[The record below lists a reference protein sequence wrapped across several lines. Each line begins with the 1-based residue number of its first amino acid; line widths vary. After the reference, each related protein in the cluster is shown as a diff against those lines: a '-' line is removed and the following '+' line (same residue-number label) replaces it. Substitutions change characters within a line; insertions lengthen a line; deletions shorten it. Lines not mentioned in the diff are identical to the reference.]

1 LVGPSE
7 IVKNKKRE
15 IKSRE
20 KIKKEKTGYRRMK
33 VEYKVEKKSTVNEL
47 SLFEKNIQNRKSSS
61 RKKSKNEKSSIPRE
75 QWPFYYTLYYMLWMN
90 NGLFVHFGS
99 TNWYPRAENSISRP
113 L

>member
-1 LVGPSE
+1 
-7 IVKNKKRE
+7 
-15 IKSRE
+15 
-20 KIKKEKTGYRRMK
+20 MK

-47 SLFEKNIQNRKSSS
+47 SLFEKNIYKTGNHHHEKRVKTKNPVYRESSG
-61 RKKSKNEKSSIPRE
+61 
-75 QWPFYYTLYYMLWMN
+75 PFIIYYYMLWMN